1 MALVPERAWVPE
13 RLDAPPFWPLARA
26 FASLREHGEWPDVEA
41 LDRALAP
48 GLTNHGGAPLRF
60 EHQAPKP
67 SRRRGLRCRDELY
80 DARIDREGVVPTR
93 ARSWHD
99 LFNALVWATFPRAK
113 AALAWRQ
120 HRALLARLPE
130 TFERLP
136 PTRTAEQD
144 ALTLLDEGGGLVVVA
159 HGSGEEVAR
168 RIERGVLA
176 PEPDVGLAIFGHAVY
191 EHVLSTDAPLR
202 VGAYVIEVAPEHARA
217 VHEREPSALVAID
230 EALATRLGAL
240 EVLRSIG
247 TGVSLDAFRAPTE
260 RTSSSSAPPARAAR

>member
-48 GLTNHGGAPLRF
+48 GLTNQGGAPLRF

-159 HGSGEEVAR
+159 HGRGEEVAR
-168 RIERGVLA
+168 AIEEGAFSSAVRDVGLA
-176 PEPDVGLAIFGHAVY
+176 IFGLAIFGHAVY

-217 VHEREPSALVAID
+217 VHERRADGLGAID
-230 EALATRLGAL
+230 HALAARLTAGEAGAL
-240 EVLRSIG
+240 EVPRSIG
-247 TGVSLDAFRAPTE
+247 TGVSLEAFCGA
-260 RTSSSSAPPARAAR
+260 

>member
-48 GLTNHGGAPLRF
+48 GLTNQGGAPLRF

-159 HGSGEEVAR
+159 RGRGEEVAR
-168 RIERGVLA
+168 AIEEGAFSSAVRDVGLA
-176 PEPDVGLAIFGHAVY
+176 IFGLAIFGHAVY

-217 VHEREPSALVAID
+217 VHERRADGLGAID
-230 EALATRLGAL
+230 HALAARLTAGEAGAL
-240 EVLRSIG
+240 EVPRSIG
-247 TGVSLDAFRAPTE
+247 TGVSLEAFCGA
-260 RTSSSSAPPARAAR
+260 

>member
-48 GLTNHGGAPLRF
+48 GLTNQGGAPLRF

-159 HGSGEEVAR
+159 RGRGEEVAR
-168 RIERGVLA
+168 AIEEGAFSSAVR
-176 PEPDVGLAIFGHAVY
+176 DVGLAIFGHAVY

-217 VHEREPSALVAID
+217 VHERRADGLGAID
-230 EALATRLGAL
+230 HALAARLTAGEAGAL
-240 EVLRSIG
+240 EVPRSIG
-247 TGVSLDAFRAPTE
+247 TGVSLEAFCGA
-260 RTSSSSAPPARAAR
+260 